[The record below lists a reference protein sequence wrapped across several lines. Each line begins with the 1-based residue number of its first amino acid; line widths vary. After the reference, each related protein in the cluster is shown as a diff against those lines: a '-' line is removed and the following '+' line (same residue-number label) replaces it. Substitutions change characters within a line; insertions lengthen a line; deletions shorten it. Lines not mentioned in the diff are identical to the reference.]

1 MITLVTPRGKY
12 FFSDFLT
19 IFSGASSVLEE
30 ATLSLT
36 QLHTLIVS
44 VKAKRLEISADDLIL
59 LELAYNLKKNQT
71 PEYGEGQTIDPSV
84 LLTKEDKANKVNSF
98 TLGSVS
104 LYPTTSAVIEYV
116 TSITNNLVTKTT
128 LTQYSLKT
136 ETAQKVDKT
145 VLNTLATKTDLTE
158 YAKKVDVSAS
168 LEKKADVLTTQEAVS
183 EPTLVNRLPM
193 YTLDN
198 GGNYVL
204 CTPDRWVDI
213 GDGFVIPVYS
223 KELVG
228 FND

>member
-1 MITLVTPRGKY
+1 MITLKAPNGKY

-30 ATLSLT
+30 TALT
-36 QLHTLIVS
+36 VNQLHTIIIAVR
-44 VKAKRLEISADDLIL
+44 ATRLEINNDDLTL
-59 LELAYNLKKNQT
+59 LELAYNSKKNQT
-71 PEYGEGQTIDPSV
+71 PGSGEGQTIDPSI
-84 LLTKEDKANKVNSF
+84 LLAKEDKDNKVNSF

-116 TSITNNLVTKTT
+116 TSITNNLVTNTT

-136 ETAQKVDKT
+136 ETDQKVDKT

-158 YAKKVDVSAS
+158 YAKKVDVSDS
-168 LEKKADVLTTQEAVS
+168 LDKKADILTTQEAVS

>member
-1 MITLVTPRGKY
+1 MITLVAPRGKY

-30 ATLSLT
+30 TTLTVT

-44 VKAKRLEISADDLIL
+44 VKAKRLEINDDDLIL
-59 LELAYNLKKNQT
+59 LKLAYNLKKNQT
-71 PEYGEGQTIDPSV
+71 SDSGEGQTIYPSI
-84 LLTKEDKANKVNSF
+84 LLAKEDKANKVNSF

-116 TSITNNLVTKTT
+116 TSITSNLVTKTT

-136 ETAQKVDKT
+136 ETAQKVDKS
-145 VLNTLATKTDLTE
+145 VLNTLATKVDLTE
-158 YAKKVDVSAS
+158 YAKEVDVSAS
-168 LEKKADVLTTQEAVS
+168 LEKKANVLTTQEAVS

>member
-1 MITLVTPRGKY
+1 MITLTAPKGKY

-19 IFSGASSVLEE
+19 IFSGASLELEE
-30 ATLSLT
+30 TTLT
-36 QLHTLIVS
+36 VNQLYTIVTA
-44 VKAKRLEISADDLIL
+44 VKTERLEINTDDLVL
-59 LELAYNLKKNQT
+59 LNLAYESKKNPT
-71 PEYGEGQTIDPSV
+71 PGPGEGQTIDPSI
-84 LLTKEDKANKVNSF
+84 LLAKEDKANKVNSF
-98 TLGSVS
+98 SLGSVS

-136 ETAQKVDKT
+136 ETAQKVDKS

>member
-1 MITLVTPRGKY
+1 MITLKAPNGKY

-19 IFSGASSVLEE
+19 IFSGASSELEE
-30 ATLSLT
+30 TALT
-36 QLHTLIVS
+36 ANQLHTIVTA
-44 VKAKRLEISADDLIL
+44 VQTERLEINPDDLVLLNLAYDRKKNPTSEPSLDPSIL
-59 LELAYNLKKNQT
+59 LE
-71 PEYGEGQTIDPSV
+71 
-84 LLTKEDKANKVNSF
+84 KEDKANKVNEF
-98 TLGSVS
+98 TIGSVS

-116 TSITNNLVTKTT
+116 ASTTNNLVTSTT

-136 ETAQKVDKT
+136 ETDQKVDKS

-158 YAKKVDVSAS
+158 YAKEVDVSAS
-168 LEKKADVLTTQEAVS
+168 LAKKADVLTTQEAVS

-204 CTPDRWVDI
+204 CTPNRWVDI

-228 FND
+228 FDN

>member
-1 MITLVTPRGKY
+1 MITLAAPKGKY

-19 IFSGASSVLEE
+19 IFSGVSSVLEE
-30 ATLSLT
+30 TTLTIT
-36 QLHTLIVS
+36 QLQILIVS
-44 VKAKRLEISADDLIL
+44 VETKRLEISTDDLIL
-59 LELAYNLKKNQT
+59 LKLAYNLKKNQT
-71 PEYGEGQTIDPSV
+71 PEPGEGQTIDPSI
-84 LLTKEDKANKVNSF
+84 LLAKEDKANKVNSF

-116 TSITNNLVTKTT
+116 TSVTNNLVTKTT

-136 ETAQKVDKT
+136 ETAQKVDKS

-168 LEKKADVLTTQEAVS
+168 LEKKADVLITQEAVS

>member
-1 MITLVTPRGKY
+1 MITLTAPKGKY

-19 IFSGASSVLEE
+19 IFSGVSSVLEE
-30 ATLSLT
+30 TTLTFT
-36 QLHTLIVS
+36 QLQILIVS
-44 VKAKRLEISADDLIL
+44 VETKRLEISTDDLIL
-59 LELAYNLKKNQT
+59 LKLAYNLKKNQT
-71 PEYGEGQTIDPSV
+71 PGSGEGQTIDPSI
-84 LLTKEDKANKVNSF
+84 LLAKEDKANKVNSF

-116 TSITNNLVTKTT
+116 TSVTNNLVTKTT

-136 ETAQKVDKT
+136 ETDQKVDKS
-145 VLNTLATKTDLTE
+145 VLNTLATKADLTE